1 MTVAASLSF
10 TQAAHSLM
18 ISQSTLA
25 RRIASLEGMLNRE
38 LLVRAPRG
46 VGLTP
51 DGDALLPTAHRI
63 LQAVRDAQ
71 ENP

>member
-1 MTVAASLSF
+1 
-10 TQAAHSLM
+10 M